1 MLTSKKTLEPNRETQ
16 TVESHLLE
24 ISVDRREVLRVMT
37 VDVSSCV
44 AIETIH
50 DVLQFGI
57 QPVDYWVEGHAVLR
71 GEYDELEIRVANLR
85 EKHVNAGTFL
95 EPPTVF
101 VLKNKNMSRYYH
113 SRTQGVK
120 PKRSRYPTLFKFV
133 SKYEQDLL
141 WFSAFGGWGSTKI
154 D

>member
-1 MLTSKKTLEPNRETQ
+1 
-16 TVESHLLE
+16 
-24 ISVDRREVLRVMT
+24 MT
-37 VDVSSCV
+37 IDVSSCV
-44 AIETIH
+44 AIESIH

-57 QPVDYWVEGHAVLR
+57 QPVDDRVEGHAVLR
-71 GEYDELEIRVANLR
+71 GEYDELKIWVANLR

-101 VLKNKNMSRYYH
+101 VLKNKKVSSYHH

-120 PKRSRYPTLFKFV
+120 PKRSRYEKLFKFV

-141 WFSAFGGWGSTKI
+141 WFSQPLVVGDPQK
-154 D
+154 